1 MDMSS
6 GSLSNYTLMTMGP
19 FTTEVGT
26 SILWFDNWIPTTAP
40 ATFGA
45 CIGLFFLGAFSRFL
59 EAFRI
64 ACSPPTPRDRD
75 FRFGTECVCAVLFM
89 FASGVN
95 YFLMLAVMQFNVWL
109 FIAILFGLGV
119 GELGFGRYCR
129 TAGASL
135 LRRGL
140 EEASMEAREDGFQ
153 GGAYSGAAEQKAE

>member
-1 MDMSS
+1 
-6 GSLSNYTLMTMGP
+6 
-19 FTTEVGT
+19 
-26 SILWFDNWIPTTAP
+26 
-40 ATFGA
+40 
-45 CIGLFFLGAFSRFL
+45 
-59 EAFRI
+59 
-64 ACSPPTPRDRD
+64 
-75 FRFGTECVCAVLFM
+75 M

-153 GGAYSGAAEQKAE
+153 GWAYSGAAEQKAE